1 MPRSVLDIRVFST
14 LAPRRHP
21 TEVEVPLRHVRKTM
35 ILEHHSSGGQMRMP
49 RQNVKGRGLAIQI
62 IHAGGIDKAFDT
74 SGRVEL

>member
-1 MPRSVLDIRVFST
+1 MDMTEQCGVVKGLDSVPDEIMS
-14 LAPRRHP
+14 
-21 TEVEVPLRHVRKTM
+21 M